1 MDKTY
6 CVYKHTTPCGKV
18 YIGITCRKPSERW
31 GSNGNRYRNN
41 KYFYNAIK
49 KYGWHNIKHE
59 ILYDNLD
66 SKTAQEYE
74 RLFIFVYDSSNRE
87 HGYNHT
93 LGGEH
98 GKMSAYTIEE
108 NRKRGKTLVG
118 EKNPFYGKKHSER
131 TRQHLSA
138 VRLNNPNRFELSK
151 RAGLKSKEATRK
163 EVSQYNVNGEYIAS
177 YESCAD
183 AALFVCGKKNG
194 GNHIGAVCNGNR
206 KTAYGYIWKYV

>member
-1 MDKTY
+1 MEKAY

-18 YIGITCRKPSERW
+18 YIGITCRPPRERW
-31 GSNGNRYRNN
+31 GSDGKRYSNN

-49 KYGWHNIKHE
+49 KYGWNNIKHE

-66 SKTAQEYE
+66 QKTAQEYE
-74 RLFIFVYDSSNRE
+74 KFFIFVYDSSNRE

-98 GKMSAYTIEE
+98 GKMSEHTNEE
-108 NRKRGKTLVG
+108 NRKRGKTLIG
-118 EKNPFYGKKHSER
+118 EKNPFYGKKHSEQ
-131 TRQHLSA
+131 TRQHLSE

-151 RAGLKSKEATRK
+151 RAGLKSRETTRK
-163 EVSQYNVNGEYIAS
+163 EVRQYSTTGEYIAS
-177 YESCAD
+177 YESCSD
-183 AALFVCGKKNG
+183 AALFVCGKKDG

-206 KTAYGYIWKYV
+206 KTAYGFIWEYA